1 MSQFLHSGDQ
11 ACWLIIAI
19 DLQKWCLLYDL
30 SMYEGK
36 KVDCY
41 VDAIWYVQSFNNSK
55 HYLMRNIIASS
66 L

>member
-1 MSQFLHSGDQ
+1 
-11 ACWLIIAI
+11 
-19 DLQKWCLLYDL
+19 
-30 SMYEGK
+30 MYEGK

-41 VDAIWYVQSFNNSK
+41 VDAIWYEQSFNNSK